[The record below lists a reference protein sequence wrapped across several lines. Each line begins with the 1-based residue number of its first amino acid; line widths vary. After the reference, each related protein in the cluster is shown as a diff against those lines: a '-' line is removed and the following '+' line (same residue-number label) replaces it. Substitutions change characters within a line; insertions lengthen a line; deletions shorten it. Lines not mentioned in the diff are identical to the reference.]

1 MAWLGVGLL
10 PSGSP
15 LGGSQMLRKTSLRP
29 APVVA
34 ISVAITALVVAIGG
48 AALASIPGP
57 NGVINSCYSNT
68 TGAVRVIDSA
78 ASCSRGETQLG
89 LLSPAVVDF
98 ARPYVEFGPGPRG
111 SVHILAAGGI
121 QSVTR
126 LGTGKYCVRP
136 NAAFARI
143 TGTATAE
150 FSKTSQGLAI
160 AFVKTVGS
168 GCARFSLEVIT
179 GRLLNGRFH
188 RTSDVTAVADPTG

>member
-1 MAWLGVGLL
+1 
-10 PSGSP
+10 
-15 LGGSQMLRKTSLRP
+15 MLTKTSFRS
-29 APVVA
+29 APMVA
-34 ISVAITALVVAIGG
+34 MAVAITAMVVAIGG

-57 NGVINSCYSNT
+57 NGVVNSCYSNT

-78 ASCSRGETQLG
+78 ARCSLSETQLA
-89 LLSPAVVDF
+89 LLSPAVMDF
-98 ARPYVEFGPGPRG
+98 ARPYVEFGPGPGG
-111 SVHILAAGGI
+111 SVRILAQGGI

-150 FSKTSQGLAI
+150 FSNTSKGLAI
-160 AFVKTVGS
+160 AFVRTAPVR
-168 GCARFSLEVIT
+168 CPRFSLEVIT

-188 RTSDVTAVADPTG
+188 RTNDVIAVADPTG